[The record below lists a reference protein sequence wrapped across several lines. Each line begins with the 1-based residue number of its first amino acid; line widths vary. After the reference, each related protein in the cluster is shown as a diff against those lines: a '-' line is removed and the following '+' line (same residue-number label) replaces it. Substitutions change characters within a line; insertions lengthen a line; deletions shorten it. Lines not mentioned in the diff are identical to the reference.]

1 MSFRFRMQTAPGAAA
16 LQLWTLT
23 GEPDALHEVLGGDD
37 PLDSTPRLR
46 RLRASDG
53 SVLDEVVARRPAP
66 DELELSL
73 HGGLGVA
80 RALREH
86 LIACGGEE
94 EPRRADAL
102 IRARSPLAARLV
114 LAVNAYEPDTLDRYA
129 RAEGGMDALAAKML
143 RRRDWSVLA
152 RGEARLV
159 LAGMANAGKS
169 SLLNAWLREQRV
181 TVSPHPGTT
190 RDAVEATI
198 VWGEGADAAELQ
210 LVDTAG
216 LWAEATGTDARA
228 VEQSRAV
235 IAAAWRVLWV
245 LDGSRAPQSE
255 VAGWPLAREHDL
267 LLVTHA
273 DAAPHPQ
280 AEAAVSAFPGTSVG
294 RFSLTA
300 QPAEAVRACSE
311 ALRAQLGPP
320 PQPGEWFP
328 LDPDTWARLEAALAA
343 RG

>member
-16 LQLWTLT
+16 LQLWTLR
-23 GEPDALHEVLGGDD
+23 GDPHDLQKVLGADG
-37 PLDSTPRLR
+37 PLDATPRLR
-46 RLRASDG
+46 RPRTSDG
-53 SVLDEVVARRPAP
+53 SVLDEVLVHQVAP

-80 RALREH
+80 RALRAH
-86 LIACGGEE
+86 LTACGGVEE
-94 EPRRADAL
+94 TRPATEL
-102 IRARSPLAARLV
+102 VHARSVLAARLII
-114 LAVNAYEPDTLDRYA
+114 AVNAYEPDTLDRYV

-143 RRRDWSVLA
+143 RRWDWAVLA

-159 LAGMANAGKS
+159 LAGLPNAGKS

-198 VWGEGADAAELQ
+198 IWGEGADAAELQ

-273 DAAPHPQ
+273 EAAPHPQ
-280 AEAAVSAFPGTSVG
+280 AEAAVAAFPGTSVG
-294 RFSLTA
+294 RFSLTE
-300 QPAEAVRACSE
+300 QPAEAVRACSD
-311 ALRAQLGPP
+311 ALRAQLGDA

-328 LDPDTWARLEAALAA
+328 IDSDTWAQLEASLVA